1 MFFAFQTRPPFT
13 FPAHQ
18 LLLNASLRNRRA
30 SLLTIHPELSRV
42 FVACLMV
49 V

>member
-1 MFFAFQTRPPFT
+1 MSFVLQTRPPFT
-13 FPAHQ
+13 YQ

-30 SLLTIHPELSRV
+30 PLLTIHPELSRV

-49 V
+49 I